1 EVIAQYAS
9 LVHTSLLNYGFTPKM
24 NPSYWR
30 YDMVQSRPFPP
41 RRFSTLDSCLSS
53 REITFKT
60 ISLSFGALGVND
72 VFAAV
77 VYVLL
82 TNRPKVTFPIAV
94 LNNFKMGFACGLFI
108 DAFKLA

>member
-1 EVIAQYAS
+1 
-9 LVHTSLLNYGFTPKM
+9 M

-82 TNRPKVTFPIAV
+82 T
-94 LNNFKMGFACGLFI
+94 
-108 DAFKLA
+108 KLENMKEP